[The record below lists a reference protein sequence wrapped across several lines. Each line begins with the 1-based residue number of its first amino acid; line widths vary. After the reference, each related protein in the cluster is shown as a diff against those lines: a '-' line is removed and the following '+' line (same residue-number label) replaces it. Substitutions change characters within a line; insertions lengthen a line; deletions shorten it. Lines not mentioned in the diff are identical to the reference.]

1 MVRVRN
7 LIWVWLGLG
16 GCDSLVELAEPEPS
30 RNSDEE
36 KKRDKEDDGPVQAEA
51 GGSEGPKIT
60 ESGLAT
66 SPPAGADI
74 DCEAALESH
83 SGAACAAQE
92 LSCGSIVSARVGEGS
107 SRFSDD
113 FYVAKQCGPQRN
125 EYTGPESIYALSIPP
140 DTRAAVFL
148 ESPCADLDLSSVLWA
163 ETDRC
168 PTVDHRTGG
177 CEMDQ
182 GSGTDRVVIA
192 TVTRAETHLLIV
204 DGKLGAKSN
213 YRLSV
218 VCDAYR

>member
-1 MVRVRN
+1 LV
-7 LIWVWLGLG
+7 WVWLGVG
-16 GCDSLVELAEPEPS
+16 GCDNLRELAESEPS
-30 RNSDEE
+30 QKSDEE
-36 KKRDKEDDGPVQAEA
+36 KEPDKGEEGSVQAEE

-60 ESGLAT
+60 ESGLAK
-66 SPPAGADI
+66 SPPSGAQL
-74 DCEAALESH
+74 DCEDALESH
-83 SGAACAAQE
+83 SGAVCAAQE
-92 LSCGSIVSARVGEGS
+92 LSCGSIISARVGGGI

-113 FYVAKQCGPQRN
+113 FYMAKQCGPQRN
-125 EYTGPESIYALSIPP
+125 GYTGPESVYALSIPP
-140 DTRAAVFL
+140 NTRAAVFL
-148 ESPCADLDLSSVLWA
+148 ESPCTDLDLSSVLWA

-192 TVTRAETHLLIV
+192 TVTRAESHLLIV
-204 DGKLGAKSN
+204 DGKGGGEGN